1 MLGFSYSSSNKSKVH
16 LRPKK
21 KEEMRIARLGPI
33 NQEKPAVIVSDT
45 EAVFI
50 DDVISDFNRIELE
63 NSAISKVEK
72 IDLSSRPKVKISDF
86 RIGSPVA
93 RPTKVICV
101 GLNYAKHAVESGMT
115 APAEP
120 VIFMK
125 APDTVIGANDDVVV
139 PPNSQKTDYEVE
151 LCIVI
156 GNNALY
162 LKSPEDAASHI
173 LGYTIS
179 QDISERHWQIER
191 SGQWVK
197 GKSFP
202 TFNPMGPWI
211 VTKDEL
217 AKNGLDPSNLALS
230 CTIDGEVRQ
239 NSRTDDL
246 IFGINHCVW
255 YISQFMELKAG
266 DVINTGTPAGVG
278 MGFKPE
284 KYLKGG
290 ENIVTTIEGI
300 GTIKNKVVNYK

>member
-72 IDLSSRPKVKISDF
+72 IDLSSRPKVKISNF

>member
-1 MLGFSYSSSNKSKVH
+1 
-16 LRPKK
+16 
-21 KEEMRIARLGPI
+21 MRIARLGPI
-33 NQEKPAVIVSDT
+33 NQEKPAVIISDT
-45 EAVFI
+45 EAVFV
-50 DDVISDFNRIELE
+50 DDVISDFNRSELE
-63 NSAISKVEK
+63 NLAISKLEK
-72 IDLSSRPKVKISDF
+72 LDLSARPKVKISDF

-151 LCIVI
+151 LCVVI
-156 GNNALY
+156 GKNALY
-162 LKSPEDAASHI
+162 LKSEEQAGEHI

-179 QDISERHWQIER
+179 QDVSERHWQVER
-191 SGQWVK
+191 SGQWMK

-211 VTKDEL
+211 VSADEF
-217 AKNGLDPSNLALS
+217 AKNNLSPSNLS
-230 CTIDGEVRQ
+230 ITCTVDGQLRQ
-239 NSRTDDL
+239 NSRTNDL
-246 IFGINHCVW
+246 IFGINHCIW

-266 DVINTGTPAGVG
+266 DVVNTGTPEGVG
-278 MGFKPE
+278 MGLKPE
-284 KYLKGG
+284 RFLKGG
-290 ENIVTTIEGI
+290 EVIITTIEGI
-300 GTIKNKVVNYK
+300 GAIKNKVVNFK